1 MCLFIHLSIQDHIE
15 FYMKNF
21 YLRSL
26 PLSYLL
32 SLQTS
37 RSDLRVHPFI
47 CLSVRLSIRDNLSGA
62 FLITPCLGKFKI
74 LEQLKLYWGLLQ
86 NELNFVHTYLARL
99 IS

>member
-15 FYMKNF
+15 FYMHEKF
-21 YLRSL
+21 LFKEFTSK
-26 PLSYLL
+26 LSSFSAEEVVLF
-32 SLQTS
+32 
-37 RSDLRVHPFI
+37 HPFI